1 MNDVR
6 QARWAEVLATAV
18 GVELR
23 AAPLERIVERRVLE
37 SRRPPDFLFTSGR
50 PNRYNPAGVECVYFS
65 ADGATAGAEF
75 DRYWQERTTQRLLY
89 FCRASA
95 RVLDL
100 TDVAVRDMLGLRE
113 AELFNP
119 WRLAMAP
126 TATQQVGAVV
136 AGQRRFAG
144 VRFPS
149 DAARERGFAG
159 SNLVFFRSAVAAPAR
174 IEVLDDMGQLL
185 QAWP

>member
-1 MNDVR
+1 MNDGR
-6 QARWAEVLATAV
+6 EARWSEVLAAV
-18 GVELR
+18 ASEELR
-23 AAPLERIVERRVLE
+23 AIPLERIVERRVLE

-75 DRYWQERTTQRLLY
+75 DRYWQGKTTQRVLY

-100 TDVAVRDMLGLRE
+100 TDVNVRATLGLHE
-113 AELFNP
+113 ADLFGP
-119 WRLAMAP
+119 WRLAASP
-126 TATQQVGAVV
+126 TVTQRLGFVV

-144 VRFPS
+144 IRFPS
-149 DAARERGFAG
+149 DAAQERGFTG
-159 SNLVFFRSAVAAPAR
+159 SNLVFFRSALAAPAR
-174 IEVLDDMGQLL
+174 IEIFDDAGQLL